1 MNKESIVGNV
11 NELKGKAMKQWAKLT
26 DNDFAGFKGDLT
38 ELKGKVQQL
47 YGYTK
52 EQVEKDFADFSKNLS
67 SAPDKSGVH

>member
-26 DNDFAGFKGDLT
+26 DNDFTGFKGNIT

-52 EQVEKDFADFSKNLS
+52 EQVEKEFEEFTKKDT
-67 SAPDKSGVH
+67 KSDSLN

>member
-11 NELKGKAMKQWAKLT
+11 NELKGKAIKKWAKLT
-26 DNDFAGFKGDLT
+26 DNDFTGFKGDLT

-52 EQVEKDFADFSKNLS
+52 EQVEKEFTEFKKDLGSEA
-67 SAPDKSGVH
+67 DKSKIH